1 MPSGAAQL
9 IFLLITSGI
18 ATYVKSTRI
27 IMMIVNC
34 LVAMVGYLLV
44 YRLSEDARVAKMTG
58 LCLGA
63 VFAANIPLSLSL
75 ITSNVAGMTKKSTV
89 SAMLFIAYCVGNI
102 VGPQFY
108 LASEEP
114 TYEVCPV
121 HSLVLFIPWKE
132 NTNRNRLVC
141 DLLLLACL

>member
-9 IFLLITSGI
+9 IFLLISSGI

-34 LVAMVGYLLV
+34 LVSMVGYLLV

-75 ITSNVAGMTKKSTV
+75 ITSNVGGMTKKSTV

-114 TYEVCPV
+114 TYEVCPSPV
-121 HSLVLFIPWKE
+121 FLFLVKKRKE
-132 NTNRNRLVC
+132 IY
-141 DLLLLACL
+141 

>member
-1 MPSGAAQL
+1 
-9 IFLLITSGI
+9 
-18 ATYVKSTRI
+18 
-27 IMMIVNC
+27 MIVNC
-34 LVAMVGYLLV
+34 LIAMVGYLLV

-75 ITSNVAGMTKKSTV
+75 ITSNVGGMTKKSTV
-89 SAMLFIAYCVGNI
+89 SAMLFIAYCIGNI

-114 TYEVCPV
+114 TYDVCPPFSRTV
-121 HSLVLFIPWKE
+121 EGK
-132 NTNRNRLVC
+132 C
-141 DLLLLACL
+141 